1 LEVKMTPHDSKRRTA
16 DTHRPGQKDTASA
29 EEKKTRSGIADGG
42 AAPEQESSAHHDEGH
57 EGAEESQVQP
67 LKPGWAEKELD
78 DDR

>member
-16 DTHRPGQKDTASA
+16 DTHRPGQKNIASA
-29 EEKKTRSGIADGG
+29 EEKKTRSRAADAG
-42 AAPEQESSAHHDEGH
+42 AAPEQDSSAHDEGH

-78 DDR
+78 EDR